1 MARTKVAQERGEP
14 RPGRKGASELGFDA
28 YRRLREAIIAG
39 RFVPNERLVEANLS
53 KAFGAG
59 RTAVRAAL
67 VRLDQEGLVTREHN
81 RGARVRLVSDDEAL
95 QIEEVRAALE
105 RLLARQAAAKATA
118 SDIRELRHVLV
129 DMRKCFAKGD
139 AIGYSELNP
148 RFHQLIWM
156 AARNPTAGR
165 LVGPIHAR
173 VIPMIAPLAIIH
185 PAVVFIRP
193 GSYAASGSAAFR
205 IVSGLIAH
213 LPALARADTHGGLM
227 FRFRHNEPDHLEE
240 VLETLRWA
248 IGHKS
253 RPPQWLPD

>member
-1 MARTKVAQERGEP
+1 MARTEARRTPDTAG
-14 RPGRKGASELGFDA
+14 PGRKPAREVGLDA

-53 KAFGAG
+53 KKLRAG

-105 RLLARQAAAKATA
+105 RLLARQAAAKANA
-118 SDIRELRHVLV
+118 GDIRELRQVMV
-129 DMRKCFAKGD
+129 DMRKCFANGD

-148 RFHQLIWM
+148 RFHQLIW
-156 AARNPTAGR
+156 AAAKNQTAGH
-165 LVGPIHAR
+165 LVGTLKSQSLR
-173 VIPMIAPLAIIH
+173 FQYQTML
-185 PAVVFIRP
+185 RP
-193 GSYAASGSAAFR
+193 GRTERSLREHELIFSAIVAHDPEAADAAMR
-205 IVSGLIAH
+205 
-213 LPALARADTHGGLM
+213 
-227 FRFRHNEPDHLEE
+227 DHLEE

-248 IGHKS
+248 ISHKS

>member
-1 MARTKVAQERGEP
+1 MARSEHH
-14 RPGRKGASELGFDA
+14 RPAPAPELGLDV
-28 YRRLREAIIAG
+28 YRRLREGIIAG
-39 RFVPNERLVEANLS
+39 RFQPNERLVEANVSKMLS
-53 KAFGAG
+53 AG

-81 RGARVRLVSDDEAL
+81 RGARVRLVSDQEAL

-129 DMRKCFAKGD
+129 DMRKRLSSGD
-139 AIGYSELNP
+139 SIGYSELNP
-148 RFHQLIWM
+148 KFHQLIWA

-165 LVGPIHAR
+165 LVGTLKSQSLR
-173 VIPMIAPLAIIH
+173 FQYQTML
-185 PAVVFIRP
+185 RP
-193 GSYAASGSAAFR
+193 GRPQRSLREHELIFGAIVAHDPEAADAAMR
-205 IVSGLIAH
+205 
-213 LPALARADTHGGLM
+213 
-227 FRFRHNEPDHLEE
+227 DHLEE

>member
-95 QIEEVRAALE
+95 QIEEVRSALE
-105 RLLARQAAAKATA
+105 RLLARQAAAKASA

-148 RFHQLIWM
+148 RFHQLIWT

-165 LVGPIHAR
+165 LVGTLKSQSLR
-173 VIPMIAPLAIIH
+173 FQYQTML
-185 PAVVFIRP
+185 RP
-193 GSYAASGSAAFR
+193 GRTERSLREHELIFSAIVAHDPESADAAMR
-205 IVSGLIAH
+205 
-213 LPALARADTHGGLM
+213 
-227 FRFRHNEPDHLEE
+227 DHLEE

>member
-165 LVGPIHAR
+165 LVGTLKSQSLR
-173 VIPMIAPLAIIH
+173 FQYQTML
-185 PAVVFIRP
+185 RP
-193 GSYAASGSAAFR
+193 GRTERSLREHELIFSAIVAHDPESADAAMR
-205 IVSGLIAH
+205 
-213 LPALARADTHGGLM
+213 
-227 FRFRHNEPDHLEE
+227 DHLEE

>member
-1 MARTKVAQERGEP
+1 MARTEVG
-14 RPGRKGASELGFDA
+14 LDV
-28 YRRLREAIIAG
+28 YRRLRESITTG
-39 RFVPNERLVEANLS
+39 RFQPNERLVEASLS
-53 KAFGAG
+53 RMLGAG

-81 RGARVRLVSDDEAL
+81 RGARVRLVSEQEAL

-118 SDIRELRHVLV
+118 TDIRELRHVLV
-129 DMRKCFAKGD
+129 DMRKRFASGD

-148 RFHQLIWM
+148 KFHQLIWA

-165 LVGPIHAR
+165 LVGTLKSQSLR
-173 VIPMIAPLAIIH
+173 YQYQTML
-185 PAVVFIRP
+185 RP
-193 GSYAASGSAAFR
+193 GRTERSLREHELIFGAIVAHDPEAAEAAMR
-205 IVSGLIAH
+205 
-213 LPALARADTHGGLM
+213 
-227 FRFRHNEPDHLEE
+227 DHLEE

-253 RPPQWLPD
+253 PPPHWLPD

>member
-1 MARTKVAQERGEP
+1 MARTKVARQPGAP
-14 RPGRKGASELGFDA
+14 RPGRKGASELGVDA

-105 RLLARQAAAKATA
+105 RLLARQAAAKSNAG
-118 SDIRELRHVLV
+118 DIRELRQVLAE
-129 DMRKCFAKGD
+129 MRKCFAKGD

-148 RFHQLIWM
+148 RFHQLIW
-156 AARNPTAGR
+156 AAAKNPTAGR
-165 LVGPIHAR
+165 LVGTLKSQSLR
-173 VIPMIAPLAIIH
+173 FQYQTML
-185 PAVVFIRP
+185 RP
-193 GSYAASGSAAFR
+193 GRTERSLREHELIFGAIVAHDPESADAAMR
-205 IVSGLIAH
+205 
-213 LPALARADTHGGLM
+213 
-227 FRFRHNEPDHLEE
+227 DHLEE

-248 IGHKS
+248 IDHNS
-253 RPPQWLPD
+253 RQPQWLPD

>member
-1 MARTKVAQERGEP
+1 MARTDLRRAATRKRP
-14 RPGRKGASELGFDA
+14 RAASEDGLEA
-28 YRRLREAIIAG
+28 YRRLREGITAG
-39 RFVPNERLVEANLS
+39 RFQPNERLVEANLS
-53 KAFGAG
+53 KMLGAG

-81 RGARVRLVSDDEAL
+81 RGARVRLVSEQEAL

-118 SDIRELRHVLV
+118 GDIRELRHVLV
-129 DMRKCFAKGD
+129 DMRRCFSNGD

-148 RFHQLIWM
+148 RFHQLIWA

-165 LVGPIHAR
+165 LVGTLKSQSLR
-173 VIPMIAPLAIIH
+173 YQYQTML
-185 PAVVFIRP
+185 RP
-193 GSYAASGSAAFR
+193 GRTERSLHEHELIFSAIVAHDPEAAEAAMR
-205 IVSGLIAH
+205 
-213 LPALARADTHGGLM
+213 
-227 FRFRHNEPDHLEE
+227 DHLEE

-253 RPPQWLPD
+253 RPPHWLPD

>member
-1 MARTKVAQERGEP
+1 MARTKVARELGAP
-14 RPGRKGASELGFDA
+14 RPGRKGASELGVDA

-105 RLLARQAAAKATA
+105 RLLARQAAAKSNAG
-118 SDIRELRHVLV
+118 DIRDLRQVLA
-129 DMRKCFAKGD
+129 DMHKCFARGD

-148 RFHQLIWM
+148 RFHQLIW
-156 AARNPTAGR
+156 AAAKNPTAGR
-165 LVGPIHAR
+165 LVGTLKSQSLR
-173 VIPMIAPLAIIH
+173 FQYQTML
-185 PAVVFIRP
+185 RP
-193 GSYAASGSAAFR
+193 GRTERSLREHELIFGAIVAHDPESADAAMR
-205 IVSGLIAH
+205 
-213 LPALARADTHGGLM
+213 
-227 FRFRHNEPDHLEE
+227 DHLEE

-248 IGHKS
+248 IDHKS

>member
-1 MARTKVAQERGEP
+1 MAR
-14 RPGRKGASELGFDA
+14 SELGAEA
-28 YRRLREAIIAG
+28 YRRLREGIIAG
-39 RFVPNERLVEANLS
+39 RFQPNERLVEANLS
-53 KAFGAG
+53 KMLGAG

-81 RGARVRLVSDDEAL
+81 RGARVRLVSEQEAL

-118 SDIRELRHVLV
+118 GDIRELRHVLV
-129 DMRKCFAKGD
+129 DMRRCFSNGD

-148 RFHQLIWM
+148 RFHQLIWA

-165 LVGPIHAR
+165 LVGTLKSQSLR
-173 VIPMIAPLAIIH
+173 YQYQTML
-185 PAVVFIRP
+185 RP
-193 GSYAASGSAAFR
+193 GRTERSLHEHELIFSAIVAHDPEAAEAAMR
-205 IVSGLIAH
+205 
-213 LPALARADTHGGLM
+213 
-227 FRFRHNEPDHLEE
+227 DHLEE

-253 RPPQWLPD
+253 RPPHWLPD

>member
-1 MARTKVAQERGEP
+1 MART
-14 RPGRKGASELGFDA
+14 ELGRRPKDA
-28 YRRLREAIIAG
+28 GSLDVYRRLREGIIAG

-53 KAFGAG
+53 KALGAG
-59 RTAVRAAL
+59 RTAIRAAL

-81 RGARVRLVSDDEAL
+81 RGARVRLVSDGEAL

-118 SDIRELRHVLV
+118 GDIRELRHVLV
-129 DMRKCFAKGD
+129 DMRKRYASGD

-148 RFHQLIWM
+148 KFHQLIWA

-165 LVGPIHAR
+165 LVGTLKSQSLR
-173 VIPMIAPLAIIH
+173 FQYQTML
-185 PAVVFIRP
+185 RP
-193 GSYAASGSAAFR
+193 GRTERSLREHELVFSAIVAHDPEAADAAMR
-205 IVSGLIAH
+205 
-213 LPALARADTHGGLM
+213 
-227 FRFRHNEPDHLEE
+227 DHLEE

-248 IGHKS
+248 ISRKG

>member
-1 MARTKVAQERGEP
+1 MSGLSTLLGIIFAMARTGV
-14 RPGRKGASELGFDA
+14 GRKGSTGVSEDGLEV
-28 YRRLREAIIAG
+28 YRRLRVGITAG
-39 RFVPNERLVEANLS
+39 RFQPNERLVEANLS
-53 KAFGAG
+53 RMLGAG

-81 RGARVRLVSDDEAL
+81 RGARVRLVSEQEAL

-118 SDIRELRHVLV
+118 TDIRELRHVLV
-129 DMRKCFAKGD
+129 DMRKRFASGD

-148 RFHQLIWM
+148 KFHQLIWA

-165 LVGPIHAR
+165 LVGTLKSQSLR
-173 VIPMIAPLAIIH
+173 YQYQTML
-185 PAVVFIRP
+185 RP
-193 GSYAASGSAAFR
+193 GRTERSLREHELIFSA
-205 IVSGLIAH
+205 IVAH
-213 LPALARADTHGGLM
+213 DPEAADTAM
-227 FRFRHNEPDHLEE
+227 RAHLEE

-253 RPPQWLPD
+253 RPPHWLAD

>member
-1 MARTKVAQERGEP
+1 MARTDLRQVATKKRP
-14 RPGRKGASELGFDA
+14 RAASEDGLEV
-28 YRRLREAIIAG
+28 YRRLREGITAG
-39 RFVPNERLVEANLS
+39 RFQPNERLVEANLS
-53 KAFGAG
+53 KMLGAG

-81 RGARVRLVSDDEAL
+81 RGARVRLVSEQEAL

-129 DMRKCFAKGD
+129 DMRKCFGNGD

-148 RFHQLIWM
+148 RFHQLIWA

-165 LVGPIHAR
+165 LVGTLKSQSLR
-173 VIPMIAPLAIIH
+173 YQYQTML
-185 PAVVFIRP
+185 RP
-193 GSYAASGSAAFR
+193 GRTERSLHEHELIFSAIVAHDPEAAEAAMR
-205 IVSGLIAH
+205 
-213 LPALARADTHGGLM
+213 
-227 FRFRHNEPDHLEE
+227 DHLEE

-253 RPPQWLPD
+253 RPPHWLPD

>member
-1 MARTKVAQERGEP
+1 MARTGV
-14 RPGRKGASELGFDA
+14 GRKGSTGVSEDGLEV
-28 YRRLREAIIAG
+28 YRRLREGITAG
-39 RFVPNERLVEANLS
+39 RFQPNERRVEANLS
-53 KAFGAG
+53 RMLGAG

-81 RGARVRLVSDDEAL
+81 RGARVRLVSEQEAL

-118 SDIRELRHVLV
+118 TDIRELRHVLV
-129 DMRKCFAKGD
+129 DMRKRFASGD

-148 RFHQLIWM
+148 KFHQLIWA

-165 LVGPIHAR
+165 LVGTLKSQSLR
-173 VIPMIAPLAIIH
+173 YQYQTML
-185 PAVVFIRP
+185 RP
-193 GSYAASGSAAFR
+193 GRTERSLREHELIFSA
-205 IVSGLIAH
+205 IVAH
-213 LPALARADTHGGLM
+213 DPEAADTAM
-227 FRFRHNEPDHLEE
+227 RAHLEE

-253 RPPQWLPD
+253 RPPHWLAD